1 MGRRP
6 ISSDEKTLDGECR
19 ANMAGVRTCFSGE
32 CPWACGPPKWMKNA
46 PGGECRANMAGVRTC
61 FSGESHGPA
70 AHQSG

>member
-32 CPWACGPPKWMKNA
+32 
-46 PGGECRANMAGVRTC
+46 
-61 FSGESHGPA
+61 SHGPA

>member
-32 CPWACGPPKWMKNA
+32 CPMGLRPISSDENLGQVLVA
-46 PGGECRANMAGVRTC
+46 
-61 FSGESHGPA
+61 
-70 AHQSG
+70 